1 MPTSPVLF
9 GINLIILKIFEITID
24 IFTLMCY
31 HTKVLKRTT
40 QREGK
45 YMDIKETVGYQLL
58 VKALLSLENEQDCNA
73 LLEDL
78 MTRKEVSDIAQ
89 RMLVAKLLSEQ
100 TVYNKIV
107 EETGASTATISRVNR
122 SYLYGAGGYKKA
134 LSAIV
139 EEEK

>member
-1 MPTSPVLF
+1 
-9 GINLIILKIFEITID
+9 
-24 IFTLMCY
+24 
-31 HTKVLKRTT
+31 
-40 QREGK
+40 
-45 YMDIKETVGYQLL
+45 MDIKETVGYQLL